1 MGALPGHDFCKQSRQ
16 SRDWSHAPSIA
27 IQRVCGLARPQHTR
41 GRISKVLARLYPPHH
56 HSPGIWQSQIYLFPF
71 VIPSLLSS
79 VFAPC
84 CFSHL
89 FLVSIFQFNFPIF
102 SIFLLPLS
110 FTSCFA
116 LPCPPFLFHS
126 VFPYLFPVSVPP
138 LFSLVYSPIFS
149 LVFFPYLFPVSVS
162 PLFSLIFFP
171 CLSPYLFVLLF
182 FLFSL
187 YLFSL
192 CVPSSFS
199 LTFSLF
205 CFFLF
210 SLSDPFSLLFFLI
223 RSATS
228 ICLFSQVCF
237 LDMFLFFFSFL
248 SLLFL

>member
-1 MGALPGHDFCKQSRQ
+1 VVLIAKTRTKLFRAARCNHSKVAARPHPQHCYPMGALPGHDFCKQSRQ

-126 VFPYLFPVSVPP
+126 VFPYLFPVSVPLYFP
-138 LFSLVYSPIFS
+138 LSIPLS
-149 LVFFPYLFPVSVS
+149 FPL
-162 PLFSLIFFP
+162 
-171 CLSPYLFVLLF
+171 
-182 FLFSL
+182 
-187 YLFSL
+187 
-192 CVPSSFS
+192 
-199 LTFSLF
+199 
-205 CFFLF
+205 CFFLIC
-210 SLSDPFSLLFFLI
+210 FL
-223 RSATS
+223 
-228 ICLFSQVCF
+228 CLFPPCCP
-237 LDMFLFFFSFL
+237 
-248 SLLFL
+248 

>member
-27 IQRVCGLARPQHTR
+27 IQRVCGLARPQHAR
-41 GRISKVLARLYPPHH
+41 GRISKVLARPYPPHH

-102 SIFLLPLS
+102 SIFLFPLS

-149 LVFFPYLFPVSVS
+149 LVCFSLSVS
-162 PLFSLIFFP
+162 CICSPSVFPHIFPLSFP
-171 CLSPYLFVLLF
+171 P
-182 FLFSL
+182 
-187 YLFSL
+187 
-192 CVPSSFS
+192 SFS
-199 LTFSLF
+199 F
-205 CFFLF
+205 CFFL
-210 SLSDPFSLLFFLI
+210 I
-223 RSATS
+223 
-228 ICLFSQVCF
+228 CF
-237 LDMFLFFFSFL
+237 LFLFPHCCP
-248 SLLFL
+248 